1 MFKQK
6 RFILKV
12 LLYTIGLTS
21 IFGLDK
27 AWGMSWLGEKK
38 IEAPLLR
45 VSFCSSGDMLGSMHG
60 MSVTAVNKDYALITT
75 SCFCS
80 TESVIYQIYKKTFH

>member
-38 IEAPLLR
+38 IEAPLDRKR
-45 VSFCSSGDMLGSMHG
+45 VVYGNRGGVGVGGCG
-60 MSVTAVNKDYALITT
+60 V
-75 SCFCS
+75 
-80 TESVIYQIYKKTFH
+80 